1 VSYEIELDIP
11 QPKDCHRPSEVA
23 QAFNELAQSPVGA
36 SMLLKDVSVGAI
48 TGLRQRT
55 QRRFP
60 GVKLAKRT
68 VDGGF
73 RIWRI
78 A

>member
-1 VSYEIELDIP
+1 VSYEIEYDVP
-11 QPKDCHRPSEVA
+11 RPKDDRRTSEMG
-23 QAFNELAQSPVGA
+23 QAFNELAQSPIGA

-48 TGLRQRT
+48 AGFRERT

-60 GVKLAKRT
+60 GVKLAKRS